1 MEFLKMNA
9 YWLLWA
15 LIVLWVLLFYI
26 RHKKRIRSFLLGS
39 ATGLTSLVL
48 LHLFGGIIGYAPTLS
63 LTNILFCGLLGIP
76 ATVMLVLGE
85 LFL

>member
-1 MEFLKMNA
+1 MELLKENG
-9 YWLLWA
+9 YWLLWSFIA
-15 LIVLWVLLFYI
+15 LWVVFFYI

-48 LHLFGGIIGYAPTLS
+48 LHIFGGAIGYAPTLS

-76 ATVMLVLGE
+76 ATVLLVLGE